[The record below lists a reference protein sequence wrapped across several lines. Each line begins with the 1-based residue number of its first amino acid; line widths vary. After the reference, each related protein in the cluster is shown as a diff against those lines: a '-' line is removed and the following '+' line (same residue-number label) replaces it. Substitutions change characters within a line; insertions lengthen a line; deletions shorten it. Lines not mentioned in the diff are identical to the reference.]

1 MLLPGRNQAA
11 LATYSLKTIA
21 YGLFVAACTRKLFQ
35 DAVYAAAA
43 AAAAAA
49 SASAAMLMLY
59 K

>member
-49 SASAAMLMLY
+49 ASAAMLMLY

>member
-49 SASAAMLMLY
+49 STAMLMLY